1 MTETM
6 RLRVTALTD
15 DRSDVLKNL
24 TECVSRKAGI
34 KETDVTDEDYAT
46 LLVCELR
53 RCAAAESEILA
64 VCEELARQDGSVAAR
79 ALATVAGRV
88 NGNIAADENARRLVR
103 SKLAEIENI
112 ADDLCDSN
120 VTMTD
125 MLHELTTTELFLPC
139 REKFSEFGFAGGM
152 FRALVAAMSD
162 KKLPPLGREVTVTPL
177 GTGVY
182 AVSGPESVYDRTID
196 LLESSDFV
204 QSYRSDP
211 ITPSELYRKQSDE
224 YSGITDE
231 RDDLRASL
239 AMCAGDLL
247 GIRAYA
253 ADIRAGTALP
263 TFSVIVSAD
272 EDEADEICLIPGC
285 VVTVL

>member
-24 TECVSRKAGI
+24 TECVSRPSGI

-162 KKLPPLGREVTVTPL
+162 KKLPPLAGRSRSLRSARAFMRYPVRNPSTTGPSICSKAPTSCRATEAIPL
-177 GTGVY
+177 LPQSFTG
-182 AVSGPESVYDRTID
+182 SSRTSIRG
-196 LLESSDFV
+196 SPTSAT
-204 QSYRSDP
+204 
-211 ITPSELYRKQSDE
+211 ICA
-224 YSGITDE
+224 
-231 RDDLRASL
+231 LRWR
-239 AMCAGDLL
+239 CA
-247 GIRAYA
+247 RATCPAYA
-253 ADIRAGTALP
+253 HTPRT
-263 TFSVIVSAD
+263 SVRGRRCRRSR
-272 EDEADEICLIPGC
+272 
-285 VVTVL
+285 